1 MLNPSLVRKSQVL
14 RVLGLLWMET
24 LHPMRLNDVAS

>member
-24 LHPMRLNDVAS
+24 LNPMRLNDVAS